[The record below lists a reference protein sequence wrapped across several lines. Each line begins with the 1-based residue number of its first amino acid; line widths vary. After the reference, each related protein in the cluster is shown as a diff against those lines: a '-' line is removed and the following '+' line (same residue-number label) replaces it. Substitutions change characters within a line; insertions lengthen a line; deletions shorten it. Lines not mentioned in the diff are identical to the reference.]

1 MWRIHHLPLIDCCLR
16 KTGAS
21 YRLIERCHAKLLLKW
36 QYFLLQPEKMLESSS
51 LRYFVLTFPRHS
63 IVPEKTTHL
72 EFFFH
77 MRYGGK
83 CFTMHP
89 LWCPKAFLITFLG
102 HDIGVVQDHLCSVS
116 FSPSSFEAF
125 LITLSL
131 QDAREILIP
140 KRISQFSGPLRL
152 DMLQYTV
159 AGPIQAAQNNTKCVH
174 RRRAHKFFGNNFIQN
189 C

>member
-21 YRLIERCHAKLLLKW
+21 YRLMNIVTPSSYWNDSISCFNLKNAWKFKLTVFCLNFSTTLNRAGK
-36 QYFLLQPEKMLESSS
+36 
-51 LRYFVLTFPRHS
+51 
-63 IVPEKTTHL
+63 KTTHL

-116 FSPSSFEAF
+116 FFPQQLWGLPNIVSARRKRDINPQKNFSIFRTPAPGHAAIYSS
-125 LITLSL
+125 
-131 QDAREILIP
+131 
-140 KRISQFSGPLRL
+140 
-152 DMLQYTV
+152 
-159 AGPIQAAQNNTKCVH
+159 
-174 RRRAHKFFGNNFIQN
+174 RAHPSRTKQYKMRTYKKGTSIFW
-189 C
+189 

>member
-1 MWRIHHLPLIDCCLR
+1 
-16 KTGAS
+16 
-21 YRLIERCHAKLLLKW
+21 
-36 QYFLLQPEKMLESSS
+36 MLESSS

-63 IVPEKTTHL
+63 IVPEKNNASRIFFPHEVWGKMFYYAPPVVSKSFFNHL
-72 EFFFH
+72 LGPRHWCRTRPFVFSFFF
-77 MRYGGK
+77 
-83 CFTMHP
+83 P
-89 LWCPKAFLITFLG
+89 
-102 HDIGVVQDHLCSVS
+102 
-116 FSPSSFEAF
+116 PSSFEAF
-125 LITLSL
+125 LTLSL

-174 RRRAHKFFGNNFIQN
+174 IRRAHQFFGKNFIQN